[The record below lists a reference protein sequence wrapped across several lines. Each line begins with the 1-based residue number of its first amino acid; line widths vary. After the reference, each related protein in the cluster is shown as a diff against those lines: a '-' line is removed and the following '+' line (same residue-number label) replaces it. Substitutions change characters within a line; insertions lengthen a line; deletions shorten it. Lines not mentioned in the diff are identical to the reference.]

1 MRITDHTRD
10 ECVVSGDGV
19 CLALG
24 GEEYRH
30 PEAFLGVAGVAGV
43 DVFQVSVSPADLHPV
58 TNVNASVE
66 QGQDNGNGQQ
76 AAIREKEFQSLQN
89 INSNG
94 MESAA
99 QTIFAR
105 RLLPKR
111 LLPKQVVLLG
121 SAFFQPFC
129 GNERNWIFRNL
140 EFKEKILEFSKKN
153 P

>member
-58 TNVNASVE
+58 TDVNASVE

-76 AAIREKEFQSLQN
+76 AVPQRCFECDKKDGCRHENELDDTLFDGGAEEEGVHGHHHTLRHQPPD
-89 INSNG
+89 G
-94 MESAA
+94 R
-99 QTIFAR
+99 TVT
-105 RLLPKR
+105 RLVLPR
-111 LLPKQVVLLG
+111 SG
-121 SAFFQPFC
+121 H
-129 GNERNWIFRNL
+129 
-140 EFKEKILEFSKKN
+140 
-153 P
+153 